1 MPPPDPSTLITQ
13 APELASWGRRILGG
27 VIDVFAVSLVL
38 TVFAG
43 TAAKPVVDDFMNGT
57 NNAKASDLAR
67 LAAANILIT
76 AIYMAGFHAWRG
88 STPGKM
94 AARTAVVMEDGSPI
108 TGAAAFVRA
117 VTLVAIQF
125 VSGFLIAPII
135 LDILRPAWHPMRQ
148 SWHDQI
154 ARTVVV
160 RA

>member
-1 MPPPDPSTLITQ
+1 MPPPDPSTLIAQ
-13 APELASWGRRILGG
+13 APELASWGRRIIGG
-27 VIDVFAVSLVL
+27 VIDTFAISLIL
-38 TVFAG
+38 TIFAG
-43 TAAKPVVDDFMNGT
+43 TAARPVVDDFMNGT
-57 NNAKASDLAR
+57 SNAKASDLAR
-67 LAAANILIT
+67 LAVGNVLIT
-76 AIYMAGFHAWRG
+76 AIYMTAFHAWRG

-94 AARTAVVMEDGSPI
+94 AARTVVVMEDGSPL

-117 VTLVAIQF
+117 VSLVAIQF
-125 VSGFLIAPII
+125 VSGFVVIPIF